1 MKYRSVLFVP
11 GHEEKKIKKA
21 YTLDA
26 DLVVID
32 LESTVP
38 DNEKQNA
45 RKIIKNCNVDKKKT
59 YIRINNNKDLVK
71 DNNSKVTKI
80 EIEGETIDLRQGSKK
95 QFNES
100 PSETS
105 ATNVALVN
113 PVDNN
118 NRYMSES
125 PEVLGF
131 NDSIF
136 T

>member
-1 MKYRSVLFVP
+1 MGRDIDAKILFLEK
-11 GHEEKKIKKA
+11 GLYGQGLSEENKKEFDWSSIENA
-21 YTLDA
+21 DTLSGFENFM
-26 DLVVID
+26 LNF
-32 LESTVP
+32 ET
-38 DNEKQNA
+38 
-45 RKIIKNCNVDKKKT
+45 DKT
-59 YIRINNNKDLVK
+59 NMNNNKDLVK
-71 DNNSKVTKI
+71 DNNNQVTKI
-80 EIEGETIDLRQGSKK
+80 EIEGETVDLRQNNKK

-118 NRYMSES
+118 NRYMSEF
-125 PEVLGF
+125 PAVAGF